1 MSRVADKLIKAKN
14 ASGAA
19 YDDGSPFDTAIV
31 VGRFGF
37 RVATLDVSDPAASPF
52 PADLDPSG
60 GGSGPVVINYNA
72 AGIDRTNEVV
82 ISADTGNKVYATDF
96 STATNVQSTQ
106 IYSDNTV
113 LDSPRGGCGIDETRQ
128 VAWFISATPN
138 TLVGIDY
145 SDITTNGGSVAGS
158 IALSHQCWGLGYDA
172 ANQIV
177 YITTANRMFS
187 YDVSNLSSIS
197 LLDSFFSRDIA
208 GCRELTIDPVTEVLY
223 GAVQNGGIVA
233 IDISDPSNMSLLSR
247 NTSGASNFC
256 CKVDPNIEYAFGVSI
271 TGNIFSYDVSNPS
284 SMTLDDTF
292 TDSTIPTAS
301 SASRTLA
308 IDLAQKLLYYKGF
321 NSSALDMVIISYAD
335 PTNLVKINSVDAG
348 QPMKVLLF
356 NR

>member
-1 MSRVADKLIKAKN
+1 MSRVADKLIKAKT

-31 VGRFGF
+31 VGRGGTN
-37 RVATLDVSDPAASPF
+37 VSTLDISNPAASPF
-52 PADLDPSG
+52 PADLDPAG
-60 GGSGPVVINYNA
+60 AGSGPLFITYNS

-82 ISADTGNKVYATDF
+82 ISADGNDRVYATDF
-96 STATNVQSTQ
+96 SDPTNVQSTQ
-106 IYSDNTV
+106 IYYDSTV
-113 LDSPRGGCGIDETRQ
+113 LDAPRGGCGVDETRQ

-158 IALSHQCWGLGYDA
+158 IALSYQCWGLGYDA

-177 YITTANRMFS
+177 YITTAYRMFS

-197 LLDSFFSRDIA
+197 SLDSIFDNGIQ
-208 GCRELTIDPVTEVLY
+208 GCRELAIDPVTKVMY

-233 IDISDPSNMSLLSR
+233 LDISDPSNMSVLSR
-247 NTSGASNFC
+247 NTSGAGNFC
-256 CKVDPNIEYAFGVSI
+256 GKVDPNIEYAFGLGG
-271 TGNIFSYDVSNPS
+271 TGNIYSYDVSDPS

-292 TDSTIPTAS
+292 TDSTIPTTNS
-301 SASRTLA
+301 YYRSLA
-308 IDLAQKLLYYKGF
+308 IDTDQKLLYYKGY
-321 NSSALDMVIISYAD
+321 NTSNYTMVIISYAD
-335 PTNLVKINSVDAG
+335 PTNLVKINSVGAG
-348 QPMKVLLF
+348 QPMKILLF

>member
-1 MSRVADKLIKAKN
+1 MSRVADKLIKAKT

-31 VGRFGF
+31 VGRGGTM
-37 RVATLDVSDPAASPF
+37 VSTLDISNPSASPF
-52 PADLDPSG
+52 PADLDPAG
-60 GGSGPVVINYNA
+60 AGSGPNLIIYNA

-82 ISADTGNKVYATDF
+82 ISSDNNDRVYATDF
-96 STATNVQSTQ
+96 SDPTNVQSTQ

-113 LDSPRGGCGIDETRQ
+113 LDDPRGGCGIDETTQ

-138 TLVGIDY
+138 ALVGIDY
-145 SDITTNGGSVAGS
+145 SDITTNGGSVAGTK
-158 IALSHQCWGLGYDA
+158 ALTYQCWGLGYDA

-177 YITTANRMFS
+177 YITTSQRMIS

-197 LLDSFFSRDIA
+197 QLDNFYDSNIS
-208 GCRELTIDPVTEVLY
+208 GCRELAIDPVTEVMY

-233 IDISDPSNMSLLSR
+233 LDISDPSNMSVLSR
-247 NTSGASNFC
+247 NTSGATNFC
-256 CKVDPNIEYAFGVSI
+256 CKVDPNIKYAFGASS
-271 TGNIFSYDVSNPS
+271 TGEIYSYDVSNPS

-301 SASRTLA
+301 SYYRSLA
-308 IDLAQKLLYYKGF
+308 IDTDQKLLYYKGY
-321 NSSALDMVIISYAD
+321 NTSSYDMVIISYAD
-335 PTNLVKINSVDAG
+335 PTNLVKINSVSAG
-348 QPMKVLLF
+348 QPIKVLLF

>member
-1 MSRVADKLIKAKN
+1 MSRVADKLIKAKT
-14 ASGAA
+14 ASA

-31 VGRFGF
+31 VGRGGT
-37 RVATLDVSDPAASPF
+37 RIATLDISNPAASPF
-52 PADLDPSG
+52 PADLDPAG
-60 GGSGPVVINYNA
+60 AGSGPALITYNA

-82 ISADTGNKVYATDF
+82 ISADSGNRVYATDF
-96 STATNVQSTQ
+96 SDPTNVQSTQ

-113 LDSPRGGCGIDETRQ
+113 LDAPRGGCGIDETRQ

-145 SDITTNGGSVAGS
+145 SDITTNGGSVAGTK
-158 IALSHQCWGLGYDA
+158 ALTYQCWGLGYDA

-177 YITTANRMFS
+177 YITTANRMIS
-187 YDVSNLSSIS
+187 YDVSSSTSIQQ
-197 LLDSFFSRDIA
+197 LDNVGDSNIA
-208 GCRELTIDPVTEVLY
+208 GCRELDIDPVTKVLY

-233 IDISDPSNMSLLSR
+233 LDISDPSNMSVLSR

-256 CKVDPNIEYAFGVSI
+256 CKVDPNIEYAFGLGG
-271 TGNIFSYDVSNPS
+271 TGNIYSYDVSDPS

-292 TDSTIPTAS
+292 TDSSIPTTLS
-301 SASRTLA
+301 YYRSLA
-308 IDLAQKLLYYKGF
+308 IDTDQKLLYYKGYST
-321 NSSALDMVIISYAD
+321 SSYDMVIISYAD
-335 PTNLVKINSVDAG
+335 PTNLVKINSVSAG